1 MTTPERPGLRA
12 KPPSP
17 APESVP
23 GAVDR
28 YFSLST
34 RGSTWRREIVAGAST
49 FLALSYI
56 VVVNP
61 AVLGRAGIPHAA
73 AFFATAAVGGLATMA
88 MGLWA
93 RLPFAV
99 APGME
104 MNAMVAFSVVGT
116 LAYTWPQALG
126 MVFWS
131 GIAMLAVSLLRLREA
146 VINAIPPQMRSALAA
161 AVGTFIGLVG
171 LQIAHLVTTSHGRLS
186 GLGDWTGPPAVSLY
200 IGLTTALVLDAL
212 GARATAILCGIA
224 AAAVYCALAGIR
236 TQTLHDG
243 IHGSGAALLRFD
255 LTVVADPRAWSVVLV
270 LFALDFFGS
279 IAKVVGLSAHTPLQD
294 GNGKVPGMRQ
304 ALLVDA
310 GATVAGSAVGSSS
323 FVAFV
328 ESAVGIRAGARTG
341 IAALVTGLLLLSCL
355 FLGPLLAHI
364 PVEATTGA
372 LVFVAVKMLT
382 APLPDRTNRPNR
394 TNRQAPT
401 DQPTPTGR
409 PDPPDRLGP
418 AVTATAVGVTL
429 ATLAIDQAMAAAFLV
444 TTAAGLLGRR
454 RPHPALWVT
463 TTVLT
468 ASVLLQYL
476 NL

>member
-1 MTTPERPGLRA
+1 MTAPDRPGLRP
-12 KPPSP
+12 KPPP
-17 APESVP
+17 PEPRS
-23 GAVDR
+23 GHGTLDR
-28 YFSLST
+28 YFSLSA

-61 AVLGRAGIPHAA
+61 AVLGQAGIPRAA

-104 MNAMVAFSVVGT
+104 MNAMIAFSVVGA
-116 LAYTWPQALG
+116 LAYTWPEALG

-131 GIAMLAVSLLRLREA
+131 GVAMLAVSLLRLREA
-146 VINAIPPQMRSALAA
+146 VIDAIPRRMRTALAA

-171 LQIAHLVTTSHGRLS
+171 LQIAHLVVTSDGRLS
-186 GLGDWTGPPAVSLY
+186 GLGDWTGSPAVALY
-200 IGLTTALVLDAL
+200 VGLAVALGLDAL
-212 GARATAILCGIA
+212 GARAAAVLGGIA
-224 AAAVYCALAGIR
+224 AAALYCAFAGV
-236 TQTLHDG
+236 TTGSGPDGLHG
-243 IHGSGAALLRFD
+243 GGAALLRFD
-255 LTVVADPRAWSVVLV
+255 LTVIADPKAWSVILV

-279 IAKVVGLSAHTPLQD
+279 IAKVVGLSAGTPLQD
-294 GNGKVPGMRQ
+294 GTGQVPGMRQ

-310 GATVAGSAVGSSS
+310 GATVAGSAAGSTS

-341 IAALVTGLLLLSCL
+341 VAAVVTGLLLFSCL
-355 FLGPLLAHI
+355 FLGPLLAHV

-382 APLPDRTNRPNR
+382 ALRPVG
-394 TNRQAPT
+394 T
-401 DQPTPTGR
+401 
-409 PDPPDRLGP
+409 DRLGL
-418 AVTATAVGVTL
+418 AVTAAAVVTTV
-429 ATLAIDQAMAAAFLV
+429 ATLAIDQAMAAAFVVSTGASVLR
-444 TTAAGLLGRR
+444 GR

-463 TTVLT
+463 TLVLT

-476 NL
+476 SL

>member
-1 MTTPERPGLRA
+1 M
-12 KPPSP
+12 
-17 APESVP
+17 
-23 GAVDR
+23 
-28 YFSLST
+28 ST
-34 RGSTWRREIVAGAST
+34 RGSTWRREIAAGIST

-61 AVLGRAGIPHAA
+61 AVLGQAGIPHAA
-73 AFFATAAVGGLATMA
+73 AFFATAAVGGLATIA

-104 MNAMVAFSVVGT
+104 MNAMIAFSVVGT

-131 GIAMLAVSLLRLREA
+131 GVAMLAVSLLRLREA

-186 GLGDWTGPPAVSLY
+186 GLGDWTGPPAIALY
-200 IGLTTALVLDAL
+200 LGLTTALVLDAL
-212 GARATAILCGIA
+212 GAPAAAILGGIT
-224 AAAVYCALAGIR
+224 AAAVYCAFAGIR
-236 TQTLHDG
+236 TQTLHDSVQ
-243 IHGSGAALLRFD
+243 GSGAALFRFD
-255 LTVVADPRAWSVVLV
+255 LTVIADPRAWSVILV

-294 GNGKVPGMRQ
+294 AQGKVPGMRQ

-310 GATVAGSAVGSSS
+310 GATVAGSAAGSTS

-355 FLGPLLAHI
+355 FLSPLLAHV

-382 APLPDRTNRPNR
+382 TPHPDRADRPV
-394 TNRQAPT
+394 
-401 DQPTPTGR
+401 R
-409 PDPPDRLGP
+409 PDRAHRLDL
-418 AVTATAVGVTL
+418 AVTATAVAVTL

-444 TTAAGLLGRR
+444 TTAASILGRR

>member
-12 KPPSP
+12 TPVPPEP
-17 APESVP
+17 AR

-28 YFSLST
+28 YFALSA
-34 RGSTWRREIVAGAST
+34 RGSTWRREIFAGVST

-61 AVLGRAGIPHAA
+61 AVLGQGGIPHAA
-73 AFFATAAVGGLATMA
+73 AFFATAAVGGLATIA

-104 MNAMVAFSVVGT
+104 MNAMVAFSVIGT
-116 LAYTWPQALG
+116 LAYTWPEALG

-131 GIAMLAVSLLRLREA
+131 GLAMLVVTLLRLREA
-146 VINAIPPQMRSALAA
+146 VINAIPPETRSALAA

-171 LQIAHLVTTSHGRLS
+171 LQIAHLVTTSDGRLS
-186 GLGDWTGPPAVSLY
+186 GLGDWTAPPAVALY
-200 IGLTTALVLDAL
+200 IGLAVALVLDAL
-212 GARATAILCGIA
+212 GARAAAVLGGIA
-224 AAAVYCALAGIR
+224 AAAAYCAHAGV
-236 TQTLHDG
+236 TTGTVHDG
-243 IHGSGAALLRFD
+243 IHGSGGALFRLD
-255 LTVVADPRAWSVVLV
+255 LTVITDPRAWSIVLV

-279 IAKVVGLSAHTPLQD
+279 IAKVVGLTAHTPLQD
-294 GNGKVPGMRQ
+294 ADGRVPGMRQ

-310 GATVAGSAVGSSS
+310 GATVAGSATGSTS

-341 IAALVTGLLLLSCL
+341 IAAVVTGLLLCSCL
-355 FLGPLLAHI
+355 FLGPLLAHV

-372 LVFVAVKMLT
+372 LVFVAAKIL
-382 APLPDRTNRPNR
+382 AASRAHGADRP
-394 TNRQAPT
+394 
-401 DQPTPTGR
+401 
-409 PDPPDRLGP
+409 
-418 AVTATAVGVTL
+418 ATAVTLTAVAVTL
-429 ATLAIDQAMAAAFLV
+429 VTLAIDQAMAAAFV
-444 TTAAGLLGRR
+444 VSTAASILRRR
-454 RPHPALWVT
+454 RPRPALWAT
-463 TTVLT
+463 TSVLT

>member
-1 MTTPERPGLRA
+1 MTTPESPGRGPELLRRHSTA
-12 KPPSP
+12 G
-17 APESVP
+17 P

-28 YFSLST
+28 YFSLSA
-34 RGSTWRREIVAGAST
+34 RGSTWRREIVAGIST

-61 AVLGRAGIPHAA
+61 AVLAQGGIPHSA
-73 AFFATAAVGGLATMA
+73 AFVATAAVGGLATMA

-131 GIAMLAVSLLRLREA
+131 GVAMLAVSLLRLRAA
-146 VINAIPPQMRSALAA
+146 VINAIPPELRSALAA
-161 AVGTFIGLVG
+161 AVGAFIGLVG
-171 LQIAHLVTTSHGRLS
+171 LQIAHLVRTSDGRLS
-186 GLGDWTGPPAVSLY
+186 GLGDWTGPPAVALY
-200 IGLTTALVLDAL
+200 LGLAVALVLDRL
-212 GARATAILCGIA
+212 GARAAAVLGGIA
-224 AAAVYCALAGIR
+224 AAALYCAVAGLR
-236 TQTLHDG
+236 AGAVHDG
-243 IHGSGAALLRFD
+243 VHRSGAALFRFD
-255 LTVVADPRAWSVVLV
+255 LTVLTDPRAWSVILV

-294 GNGKVPGMRQ
+294 DQGRVPGMRE

-341 IAALVTGLLLLSCL
+341 IAAVVTGLLLLSCL
-355 FLGPLLAHI
+355 FLGPVLVHV

-372 LVFVAVKMLT
+372 LVFVALKMLIT
-382 APLPDRTNRPNR
+382 RGPGGT
-394 TNRQAPT
+394 
-401 DQPTPTGR
+401 
-409 PDPPDRLGP
+409 DRLGLTVTVTAV
-418 AVTATAVGVTL
+418 AVTV
-429 ATLAIDQAMAAAFLV
+429 ATLAIDQAMAAAFV
-444 TTAAGLLGRR
+444 VSVAAGIIGRR

-463 TTVLT
+463 TLLLMAGV
-468 ASVLLQYL
+468 VLQYL
-476 NL
+476 HR

>member
-1 MTTPERPGLRA
+1 MTPPDRPGLRPRPVSA
-12 KPPSP
+12 HPGSGH
-17 APESVP
+17 

-28 YFSLST
+28 YFRLSA
-34 RGSTWRREIVAGAST
+34 RGSTWRREIFAGLST

-61 AVLGRAGIPHAA
+61 AVLSQGGIPHAA
-73 AFFATAAVGGLATMA
+73 AFFATAAVGGLATMI

-104 MNAMVAFSVVGT
+104 MNAMIAFSVVGT
-116 LAYTWPQALG
+116 LSYTWPEALG

-161 AVGTFIGLVG
+161 AVGTFIGLIGV
-171 LQIAHLVTTSHGRLS
+171 QIGHLVTTSDGRLS
-186 GLGDWTGPPAVSLY
+186 GLGDWTGPPAIALY
-200 IGLTTALVLDAL
+200 TGLAVALALDAL
-212 GARATAILCGIA
+212 GARAAAVLGGIA
-224 AAAVYCALAGIR
+224 AAALYCAFAGIS
-236 TQTLHDG
+236 TEAVHDG
-243 IHGSGAALLRFD
+243 VHGSGAALLRFD
-255 LTVVADPRAWSVVLV
+255 LTVISDPRAWSIILV

-279 IAKVVGLSAHTPLQD
+279 IAKVVGLSARTPLTD
-294 GNGKVPGMRQ
+294 GDGQVPGMRQ

-310 GATVAGSAVGSSS
+310 GATVAGSAAGSSS

-341 IAALVTGLLLLSCL
+341 IAAIVTGLLLFSCL
-355 FLGPLLAHI
+355 FLGPLLAHV

-382 APLPDRTNRPNR
+382 APRSS
-394 TNRQAPT
+394 
-401 DQPTPTGR
+401 GG
-409 PDPPDRLGP
+409 DRLGL
-418 AVTATAVGVTL
+418 AVTATAVGVTIV
-429 ATLAIDQAMAAAFLV
+429 TLAIDQAMAAAFLV
-444 TTAAGLLGRR
+444 TTAASVLRRR

-463 TTVLT
+463 TLVLT
-468 ASVLLQYL
+468 ASVLLHYL
-476 NL
+476 HL

>member
-1 MTTPERPGLRA
+1 MTTPEQPGLRPEL
-12 KPPSP
+12 PPL
-17 APESVP
+17 APEFAA

-28 YFSLST
+28 YFSLSA
-34 RGSTWRREIVAGAST
+34 RGSTWRREIVAGIST

-61 AVLGRAGIPHAA
+61 AVLGQAGIPHAA
-73 AFFATAAVGGLATMA
+73 AFFATAAVGGLATTT

-104 MNAMVAFSVVGT
+104 MNAMIAFSVVGT

-146 VINAIPPQMRSALAA
+146 VINAIPPPMRSALAA
-161 AVGTFIGLVG
+161 AVGTFIGLIG
-171 LQIAHLVTTSHGRLS
+171 LQISHLVTTSHGRLS
-186 GLGDWTGPPAVSLY
+186 GLGDWTAPPAIALY
-200 IGLTTALVLDAL
+200 LGLATALVLDAL
-212 GARATAILCGIA
+212 GARAAAVLGGIT
-224 AAAVYCALAGIR
+224 AAAVYCAFAGIR
-236 TQTLHDG
+236 AQALHES

-255 LTVVADPRAWSVVLV
+255 LTVIADPRAWSVVLV

-294 GNGKVPGMRQ
+294 GSGKVPGMRQ

-310 GATVAGSAVGSSS
+310 GATVAGSAAGSTS

-355 FLGPLLAHI
+355 FLSPLLAHL

-372 LVFVAVKMLT
+372 LVFVAVRMLT
-382 APLPDRTNRPNR
+382 APHPDRADRPVR
-394 TNRQAPT
+394 S
-401 DQPTPTGR
+401 GR
-409 PDPPDRLGP
+409 ADRLGP

-444 TTAAGLLGRR
+444 TTAASVLSRR
-454 RPHPALWVT
+454 PPHPALWVT

-476 NL
+476 NH

>member
-1 MTTPERPGLRA
+1 VTTPERPGLHPELL
-12 KPPSP
+12 PPEP
-17 APESVP
+17 GPGH

-28 YFSLST
+28 YFSLSA
-34 RGSTWRREIVAGAST
+34 RGSTWRREIFAGIST

-61 AVLGRAGIPHAA
+61 AILSQGGIPHAA

-104 MNAMVAFSVVGT
+104 MNAMIAFSVVGT
-116 LAYTWPQALG
+116 LAYTWPEALG

-146 VINAIPPQMRSALAA
+146 VINAIPPEMRSALAA
-161 AVGTFIGLVG
+161 AVGTFIGLIG
-171 LQIAHLVTTSHGRLS
+171 LQIAHLVTTSDGRLS
-186 GLGDWTGPPAVSLY
+186 GLGDWTGPPAIALY
-200 IGLTTALVLDAL
+200 IGLAVALGLDAA
-212 GARATAILCGIA
+212 GARAAAVLGGIA
-224 AAAVYCALAGIR
+224 AAALYCAFAGIS
-236 TQTLHDG
+236 TEAVHDDV
-243 IHGSGAALLRFD
+243 HGSGAALFRFD
-255 LTVVADPRAWSVVLV
+255 LSVIADPRVWSIVLV

-279 IAKVVGLSAHTPLQD
+279 IAKVVGLSAHTPIQK
-294 GNGKVPGMRQ
+294 GNGQVPGMRQ

-310 GATVAGSAVGSSS
+310 GATVAGSAAGSSS

-341 IAALVTGLLLLSCL
+341 IASIVTGLLLFSCL
-355 FLGPLLAHI
+355 FIGPLLAHV

-382 APLPDRTNRPNR
+382 APGAGGAN
-394 TNRQAPT
+394 
-401 DQPTPTGR
+401 
-409 PDPPDRLGP
+409 RLGL
-418 AVTATAVGVTL
+418 AVTATAVGVTI
-429 ATLAIDQAMAAAFLV
+429 ATLAIDQAMAAAFIV
-444 TTAAGLLGRR
+444 TTAASALSRR
-454 RPHPALWVT
+454 RPHPALWIT
-463 TTVLT
+463 TSVLA